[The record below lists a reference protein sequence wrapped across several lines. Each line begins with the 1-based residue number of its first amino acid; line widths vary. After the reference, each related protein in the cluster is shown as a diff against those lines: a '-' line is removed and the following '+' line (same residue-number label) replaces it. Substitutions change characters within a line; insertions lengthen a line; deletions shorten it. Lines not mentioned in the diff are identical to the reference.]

1 MSTPEAFPYDPQLP
15 RCPRPQATH
24 PGAMHARGAPGG
36 GMGKGDPHPSHLSS
50 PPPPQVL
57 FFGEFSH
64 QLAPGQRPTEGGE
77 VDEVRETQATSRGWI
92 AQESTKGQR
101 RLVQSRAPVGSCGI
115 A

>member
-1 MSTPEAFPYDPQLP
+1 
-15 RCPRPQATH
+15 
-24 PGAMHARGAPGG
+24 MHARGAPGG